1 MLTLIGFMVLTA
13 IIATIV
19 LLERLRRDPNNKK
32 ASIIEGI
39 KLFFD
44 GKDYDEE
51 LEDKALKIY
60 QMETKENEK

>member
-13 IIATIV
+13 TIATII

-44 GKDYDEE
+44 GKDYD
-51 LEDKALKIY
+51 
-60 QMETKENEK
+60 